1 MEKNDNFKQR
11 KISDMFSVKPKVVSD
26 DCDTV
31 EDEQSSEDTP
41 DIEDIG
47 AKATSYPIGRPVVT
61 THKRKRVPSLSEE
74 NEELKKSWR
83 EALGPPPPLGK
94 TKVSDLYFKNWL
106 I

>member
-26 DCDTV
+26 DYETV
-31 EDEQSSEDTP
+31 EDEQSGEDAA

-47 AKATSYPIGRPVVT
+47 GKATTYPIGRPVVT
-61 THKRKRVPSLSEE
+61 THKRKRIPSLSEDKQ

-94 TKVSDLYFKNWL
+94 TKVSDRTA
-106 I
+106 